1 MRAGYRRGVTE
12 TRISRPQ
19 YPGLT
24 GTARVPVS
32 NFREATVTTATV
44 QQKTSSTVRVLSIL
58 VIIAGIVLIVTGVFT
73 WFNVSNQLADQNIAV
88 ADDAENFAGDPVDG
102 PLTAYE
108 QATVINR
115 HALEATGGKTYAELD
130 RDDPARET
138 ALTASFLRA
147 SLFTSVVAFG
157 VALMAAGIGLALIL
171 LGWALLVL
179 NGADRFEVV
188 IDNDVIDNDEG

>member
-1 MRAGYRRGVTE
+1 M
-12 TRISRPQ
+12 
-19 YPGLT
+19 
-24 GTARVPVS
+24 
-32 NFREATVTTATV
+32 TTATV
-44 QQKTSSTVRVLSIL
+44 QQKTSSTVRILSIL

-73 WFNVSNQLADQNIAV
+73 WFNVSNQLADQNITV
-88 ADDAENFAGDPVDG
+88 ADDAENFAGEPVDG

-115 HALEATGGKTYAELD
+115 HSLEATGGKTYAELD
-130 RDDPARET
+130 REDPARQT
-138 ALTASFLRA
+138 ALTASFLQA

-157 VALMAAGIGLALIL
+157 VALMAAGIGLVLIL

-188 IDNDVIDNDEG
+188 IDNDEDEG

>member
-1 MRAGYRRGVTE
+1 
-12 TRISRPQ
+12 
-19 YPGLT
+19 
-24 GTARVPVS
+24 
-32 NFREATVTTATV
+32 VTTATV
-44 QQKTSSTVRVLSIL
+44 QQKTSSTVRILSIL

-73 WFNVSNQLADQNIAV
+73 WFNVSNQLADQNITV
-88 ADDAENFAGDPVDG
+88 ADDAENFAGEPVDG

-115 HALEATGGKTYAELD
+115 HSLEATGGKTYAELD
-130 RDDPARET
+130 REDPARQT
-138 ALTASFLRA
+138 ALTASFLQA

-157 VALMAAGIGLALIL
+157 VALMAAGIGLVLIL

-188 IDNDVIDNDEG
+188 IDNDEDEG

>member
-1 MRAGYRRGVTE
+1 
-12 TRISRPQ
+12 
-19 YPGLT
+19 
-24 GTARVPVS
+24 
-32 NFREATVTTATV
+32 VTTATV

-73 WFNVSNQLADQNIAV
+73 WFNVSNQLADQNITV

>member
-1 MRAGYRRGVTE
+1 M
-12 TRISRPQ
+12 
-19 YPGLT
+19 
-24 GTARVPVS
+24 
-32 NFREATVTTATV
+32 TTATV

>member
-1 MRAGYRRGVTE
+1 
-12 TRISRPQ
+12 
-19 YPGLT
+19 
-24 GTARVPVS
+24 
-32 NFREATVTTATV
+32 VTTATV
-44 QQKTSSTVRVLSIL
+44 QQKTSSTVRILSIL

-73 WFNVSNQLADQNIAV
+73 WFNVSNQLADQNITV
-88 ADDAENFAGDPVDG
+88 ADDAENFAGEPVDG

-115 HALEATGGKTYAELD
+115 HSLEATGGKTYAELD
-130 RDDPARET
+130 QDDPARQT
-138 ALTASFLRA
+138 ALTASFLQA

-157 VALMAAGIGLALIL
+157 VALMAAGIGLVLIL

-188 IDNDVIDNDEG
+188 IDNDEDEG

>member
-1 MRAGYRRGVTE
+1 
-12 TRISRPQ
+12 
-19 YPGLT
+19 
-24 GTARVPVS
+24 
-32 NFREATVTTATV
+32 VTTATV

-73 WFNVSNQLADQNIAV
+73 WFNVSNQLADQNITV
-88 ADDAENFAGDPVDG
+88 ADDAENFAGEPVDG

-130 RDDPARET
+130 REDPARQT
-138 ALTASFLRA
+138 ALTASFLQA

-157 VALMAAGIGLALIL
+157 VALMAAGIGLVLIL

-188 IDNDVIDNDEG
+188 IDNDEDEG

>member
-1 MRAGYRRGVTE
+1 M
-12 TRISRPQ
+12 
-19 YPGLT
+19 
-24 GTARVPVS
+24 
-32 NFREATVTTATV
+32 TTATV

-73 WFNVSNQLADQNIAV
+73 WFNVSNQLADQNITV
-88 ADDAENFAGDPVDG
+88 ADDAENFAGEPVDG

-115 HALEATGGKTYAELD
+115 HSLEATGGKTYAELD
-130 RDDPARET
+130 REDPARQT
-138 ALTASFLRA
+138 ALTASFLQA

-157 VALMAAGIGLALIL
+157 VALMAAGIGLVLIL

-188 IDNDVIDNDEG
+188 IDNDEDEG

>member
-1 MRAGYRRGVTE
+1 M
-12 TRISRPQ
+12 
-19 YPGLT
+19 
-24 GTARVPVS
+24 
-32 NFREATVTTATV
+32 TTATV
-44 QQKTSSTVRVLSIL
+44 QQKTSSTVKVLSIL
-58 VIIAGIVLIVTGVFT
+58 VIIAGILLIVTGVFT
-73 WFNVSNQLADQNIAV
+73 WFNVSNQLADQNITV
-88 ADDAENFAGDPVDG
+88 ADDAENFAGEPVDG

-147 SLFTSVVAFG
+147 SLYTSVVSFG
-157 VALMAAGIGLALIL
+157 VALMAAGIGLVLIL

-188 IDNDVIDNDEG
+188 INEDEG

>member
-1 MRAGYRRGVTE
+1 M
-12 TRISRPQ
+12 
-19 YPGLT
+19 
-24 GTARVPVS
+24 
-32 NFREATVTTATV
+32 TTATV

-73 WFNVSNQLADQNIAV
+73 WFNVSNQLADQNITV
-88 ADDAENFAGDPVDG
+88 ADDAENFAGEPVDG

-130 RDDPARET
+130 REDPARQT
-138 ALTASFLRA
+138 ALTASFLQA

-157 VALMAAGIGLALIL
+157 VALMAAGIGLVLIL
-171 LGWALLVL
+171 LGWALLML

-188 IDNDVIDNDEG
+188 IDNDEG

>member
-1 MRAGYRRGVTE
+1 M
-12 TRISRPQ
+12 
-19 YPGLT
+19 
-24 GTARVPVS
+24 
-32 NFREATVTTATV
+32 TTATV
-44 QQKTSSTVRVLSIL
+44 QQKTSSTVNVLSIL
-58 VIIAGIVLIVTGVFT
+58 VIIAGILLIVTGVFT
-73 WFNVSNQLADQNIAV
+73 WFNVSNQLADQNITV
-88 ADDAENFAGDPVDG
+88 ADDAENFAGEPVDG

-130 RDDPARET
+130 RDDPTRET

-147 SLFTSVVAFG
+147 SLYTSVVSFG
-157 VALMAAGIGLALIL
+157 VALMAAGIGLVLIL

-188 IDNDVIDNDEG
+188 INEDEG

>member
-1 MRAGYRRGVTE
+1 M
-12 TRISRPQ
+12 
-19 YPGLT
+19 
-24 GTARVPVS
+24 
-32 NFREATVTTATV
+32 TTATV
-44 QQKTSSTVRVLSIL
+44 QQKTSSTVNVLSIL
-58 VIIAGIVLIVTGVFT
+58 VIIAGILLIVTGVFT
-73 WFNVSNQLADQNIAV
+73 WFNVSNQLADQNITV
-88 ADDAENFAGDPVDG
+88 AEDAENFAGEPVDG

-130 RDDPARET
+130 REDPARET

-147 SLFTSVVAFG
+147 SLYTSVVSFG
-157 VALMAAGIGLALIL
+157 VALMAAGIGLVLIL

-188 IDNDVIDNDEG
+188 INEDEG

>member
-1 MRAGYRRGVTE
+1 
-12 TRISRPQ
+12 
-19 YPGLT
+19 
-24 GTARVPVS
+24 
-32 NFREATVTTATV
+32 VTTATV

>member
-1 MRAGYRRGVTE
+1 
-12 TRISRPQ
+12 
-19 YPGLT
+19 
-24 GTARVPVS
+24 
-32 NFREATVTTATV
+32 VTTATV

-73 WFNVSNQLADQNIAV
+73 WFNVSNQLADQNITV
-88 ADDAENFAGDPVDG
+88 ADDAENFAGEPVDG

-130 RDDPARET
+130 REDPARQT
-138 ALTASFLRA
+138 ALTASFLQA

-157 VALMAAGIGLALIL
+157 VALMAAGIGLVLIL

-188 IDNDVIDNDEG
+188 IDQDEDEDEADRVGGGR

>member
-1 MRAGYRRGVTE
+1 
-12 TRISRPQ
+12 
-19 YPGLT
+19 
-24 GTARVPVS
+24 
-32 NFREATVTTATV
+32 VTTATV

-73 WFNVSNQLADQNIAV
+73 WFNVSNQLADQNITV
-88 ADDAENFAGDPVDG
+88 ADDAENFAGEPVDG

-115 HALEATGGKTYAELD
+115 HSLEATGGKTYAELD
-130 RDDPARET
+130 REDPARQT
-138 ALTASFLRA
+138 ALTASFLQA

-157 VALMAAGIGLALIL
+157 VALMAAGIGLVLIL

-188 IDNDVIDNDEG
+188 IDNGNDEDEDEG

>member
-1 MRAGYRRGVTE
+1 M
-12 TRISRPQ
+12 
-19 YPGLT
+19 
-24 GTARVPVS
+24 
-32 NFREATVTTATV
+32 TTATV
-44 QQKTSSTVRVLSIL
+44 QQKTSSTVRVVSIL

-73 WFNVSNQLADQNIAV
+73 WFNVSNQLADQNITV
-88 ADDAENFAGDPVDG
+88 ADDAENFAGEPVDG

-130 RDDPARET
+130 REDPARQT
-138 ALTASFLRA
+138 ALTASFLQA

-157 VALMAAGIGLALIL
+157 VALMAAGIGLVLIL
-171 LGWALLVL
+171 LGWALLML

-188 IDNDVIDNDEG
+188 IDNDEG